1 MVRHSLL
8 LCLACLLA
16 IAPAWAKDDKDAT
29 EDVGQIIIIPAPA
42 GCPLS
47 IARLEMEYRE
57 TSKEVSQERG
67 GGLFEKKSI
76 NTFQRPRG
84 LDNRFWI
91 VNSGSQP
98 LVGTE
103 FIALYYDAFGAYL
116 NTVAFYSRKQIDPT
130 GKQREVKGAF
140 DFPGAGYT
148 HKVVIFPYR
157 LAYADGTTWQCDLPQ
172 VQSLIQATA
181 GLTPSLNE
189 MEPAFR
195 TNPQGTDPVR
205 NFLQEPVMLAE

>member
-8 LCLACLLA
+8 ICLACLLA
-16 IAPAWAKDDKDAT
+16 MAPAWAKDDKDAA
-29 EDVGQIIIIPAPA
+29 EDVGQIIILPSPA
-42 GCPLS
+42 GCPLA
-47 IARLEMEYRE
+47 IAKLEMEYRE

-67 GGLFEKKSI
+67 GGLFEKKSV

-91 VNSGSQP
+91 TNSGAQA
-98 LVGTE
+98 LIGTE
-103 FIALYYDAFGAYL
+103 FVGIYFDAFGGYL
-116 NTVAFYSRKQIDPT
+116 NTVAFYSRKLIEPT

-148 HKVVIFPYR
+148 SRVVLFPYR
-157 LAYADGTTWQCDLPQ
+157 IAFADGSTWECDLSQ
-172 VQSLIQATA
+172 MKQLAEMQAGVSLTLEQ
-181 GLTPSLNE
+181 

-195 TNPQGTDPVR
+195 SKPLGTDPVR
-205 NFLQEPVMLAE
+205 NYLQEPVMLAE